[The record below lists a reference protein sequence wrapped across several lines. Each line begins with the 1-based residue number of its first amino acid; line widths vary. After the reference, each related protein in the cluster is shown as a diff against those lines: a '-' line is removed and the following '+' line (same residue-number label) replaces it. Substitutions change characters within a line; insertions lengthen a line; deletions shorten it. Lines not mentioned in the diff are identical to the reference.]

1 MRIAVTGATGL
12 IGRRLVAAL
21 KDRGDDVVALVRDPD
36 RARETLG
43 VEAVR
48 WDTTAGPPP
57 SEALSGADGVV
68 HLAGEPIAQR
78 WSGEVKQKIG
88 DSRTIGTAN
97 LVNAIAAAD
106 PRPKVLV
113 STSAAGYYG
122 DRGAEELPETAPP
135 GPPDDFLATLC
146 VEWER
151 AAETASQH
159 GLRVVIQRN
168 GVVLD
173 KSGGALAQMLPA
185 FKAFVGGPVA
195 GGRQYV
201 PWIALEDVVG
211 LYLQAIDDDRWSGPV
226 NAAAPAPATNAELS
240 KALGRALHRP
250 ALMPVPGFAVKLLFG
265 EMGEVVLASQRL
277 VPARALE
284 LGYQFRRPEL
294 DAALKQ
300 TLA

>member
-1 MRIAVTGATGL
+1 MRVGVTGATGL

-21 KDRGDDVVALVRDPD
+21 KDRGDEVVALTRDPD
-36 RARETLG
+36 GAREALG

-48 WDTTAGPPP
+48 WDSVTGPPP
-57 SEALSGADGVV
+57 PEALSGSDGVI

-78 WSGEVKQKIG
+78 WSAEVKQRIR
-88 DSRTIGTAN
+88 DSRTIGTSN
-97 LVNAIAAAD
+97 LVNGIGTAD
-106 PRPKVLV
+106 PRPTVLV

-122 DRGAEELPETAPP
+122 DRGAEELPETAQP
-135 GPPDDFLATLC
+135 GPPDDFLASAC

-151 AAETASQH
+151 AAEKASEY
-159 GLRVVIQRN
+159 GLRVVRQRN
-168 GVVLD
+168 GVVLHG
-173 KSGGALAQMLPA
+173 SGGALAQMLPP

-201 PWIALEDVVG
+201 PWIALDDVVG
-211 LYLQAIDDDRWSGPV
+211 LYLTALDDDRWSGPV
-226 NAAAPAPATNAELS
+226 NAAAPAPATNADLS

-265 EMGEVVLASQRL
+265 EMAEVVLASQRL
-277 VPARALE
+277 VPARAQE
-284 LGYQFRRPEL
+284 LGYRFRQPDL

-300 TLA
+300 ALA